1 MCKTSRKEGQNLL
14 GYLQKLKASVWLC
27 VKQAEKEVKDYE
39 ITYKSSRCQPD
50 YV

>member
-14 GYLQKLKASVWLC
+14 GYLQKLKASVWLY
-27 VKQAEKEVKDYE
+27 VKYAEKKAKDYE
-39 ITYKSSRCQPD
+39 ITYKSARGQPD